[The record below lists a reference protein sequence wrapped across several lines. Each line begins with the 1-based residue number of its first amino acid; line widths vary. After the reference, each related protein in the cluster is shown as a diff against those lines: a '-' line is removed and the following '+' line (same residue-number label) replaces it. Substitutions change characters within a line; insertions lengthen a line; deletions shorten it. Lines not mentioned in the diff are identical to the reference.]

1 MNSLSFEFLNHLIKE
16 EQALKSE
23 SGNWCVN
30 LKRKCL
36 ASAYR
41 HGERILTRAVK
52 SKIFNG
58 VQVQAP
64 ISGALPLSPLPLS
77 ATVRATVFKSQD
89 VGYSEITSMSS
100 WAGEPRFVCT
110 LQCNDKRGPKGPET
124 LLNQPIQLLLRPS
137 PILKKYVLYHLGVG
151 LNFYWSFVCL
161 LRSKFFLK
169 WILKSELFSVV

>member
-1 MNSLSFEFLNHLIKE
+1 MNSLFFEFLNHLIKE

-30 LKRKCL
+30 LKRTCL

-89 VGYSEITSMSS
+89 VGYSEITGMSS

-110 LQCNDKRGPKGPET
+110 LQCNDNRGPKSPET

-137 PILKKYVLYHLGVG
+137 PILKKICIISSRSQIEFL
-151 LNFYWSFVCL
+151 LNVKKIF
-161 LRSKFFLK
+161 K
-169 WILKSELFSVV
+169 WC